1 VVEMQPP
8 VGAVR
13 ILVNV
18 VDTVGVESA
27 GAANYAMDFIALA

>member
-1 VVEMQPP
+1 
-8 VGAVR
+8 
-13 ILVNV
+13 LVNV